1 MKIASKGQD
10 MANKKLTDGQA
21 ILSILGMI
29 GAGVVL
35 LAVGTVLKSHFQ
47 LNAAVCNTYGGS
59 TANCA
64 GNEGL
69 FTLGQIL
76 QPIGGVLIGIG
87 VILGILMAVGKN
99 STRPAQRTKPD
110 LSQRSVDLSPTRD
123 EAPTQVPPK
132 AADGQSEPQ
141 QEWLMGSLYH
151 EQDPDLSD
159 S

>member
-1 MKIASKGQD
+1 

-21 ILSILGMI
+21 TLSIVGMI
-29 GAGVVL
+29 GAGIVL
-35 LAVGTVLKSHFQ
+35 LAVGTAMKSHFQ

-59 TANCA
+59 TASCA

-87 VILGILMAVGKN
+87 IILGVLMVVGKN
-99 STRPAQRTKPD
+99 SSHSSQETKPG
-110 LSQRSVDLSPTRD
+110 LRQRSVELSATR
-123 EAPTQVPPK
+123 EATPAQASPEPED
-132 AADGQSEPQ
+132 ANRASEPR

-151 EQDPDLSD
+151 ERDPESPDN
-159 S
+159 